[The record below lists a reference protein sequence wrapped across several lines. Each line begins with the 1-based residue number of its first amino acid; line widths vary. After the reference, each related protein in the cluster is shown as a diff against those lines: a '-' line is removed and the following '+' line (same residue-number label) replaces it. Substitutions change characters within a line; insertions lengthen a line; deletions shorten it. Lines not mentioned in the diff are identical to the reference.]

1 MTTLTMQDEKRL
13 DVIQRLLRSELTVVQ
28 AALVMGLSER
38 QCYRI
43 KARVDKAGA
52 KGVVHGNRGRPCK
65 RKTKERTVRR
75 VVELARGK
83 YQGFN
88 DHHLTEKLQE
98 QEKIKLSRE
107 RVRRI
112 LRAHGI
118 GSPKKRRG
126 IKHRSRRE
134 RRASEGMML
143 QVDGSPHDWLQG
155 RGPRLCLIGAI
166 DDATSKVMGA
176 FFAPAESSWGYFHLF
191 SEIFKQHGLPQSIY
205 TDCHSVF
212 FTDREPTLDEQLVN
226 KRPTTEVGRG
236 LEELGVTLI
245 LAHSPQ
251 AKGRI
256 ERLWN
261 TFQDRLVSELRLA
274 KAKTVEQATV
284 VLNCYL
290 PVHNRKFAKPAKAQ
304 PAWRKLSALKIERA
318 LCFKQQRTVA
328 KDNTVTFE
336 GTVLQIPK
344 TSPFRSHAN
353 KRIDV
358 HVLLDGALEFFYKT
372 EKIATFDS
380 KTTHTIGLYRTH
392 GKKEGFRYGPLSR
405 LATPPVVSP

>member
-1 MTTLTMQDEKRL
+1 MITLTMQDEKRL
-13 DVIQRLLRSELTVVQ
+13 DVIQRVYRSELTMEQ
-28 AALVMGLSER
+28 AALVMGVSER
-38 QCYRI
+38 QCYRV
-43 KARVDKAGA
+43 KARVGKAGA

-65 RKTKERTVRR
+65 RKTKEKVVRR
-75 VVELARGK
+75 VVQLARGK
-83 YQGFN
+83 YLGFN
-88 DHHLTEKLQE
+88 DRHLTEKLKEQE
-98 QEKIKLSRE
+98 QIDLSRE
-107 RVRRI
+107 KVRRI
-112 LRAHGI
+112 LRAEGI
-118 GSPKKRRG
+118 ASPRKRRG

-134 RRASEGMML
+134 RRAGEGMML

-155 RGPRLCLIGAI
+155 RGPPLCLIGAI
-166 DDATSKVMGA
+166 DDATGKVMGA
-176 FFAPAESSWGYFHLF
+176 FFTQAESSWGYFTLF
-191 SEIFKQHGLPQSIY
+191 SDTFRQYGLPQSIY
-205 TDCHSVF
+205 SDCHSVF
-212 FTDREPTLDEQLVN
+212 WTDREATIDEQLLN

-274 KAKTVEQATV
+274 KAKTMQQAQA
-284 VLNCYL
+284 VLQRYL
-290 PVHNRKFAKPAKAQ
+290 PVHNRKFSKPATAE
-304 PAWRKLSALKIERA
+304 PAWKKVSSLLIERA

-336 GTVLQIPK
+336 GTVFQIPK
-344 TSPFRSHAN
+344 TSSFRSYAN

-358 HVLLDGALEFFYKT
+358 HVLLDGAVEFFYKT

-380 KTTHTIGLYRTH
+380 KTTHTIGLYRTNA
-392 GKKEGFRYGPLSR
+392 KKEGFRYGPLSR
-405 LATPPVVSP
+405 LTTQHDVSP

>member
-1 MTTLTMQDEKRL
+1 MTTLTMRDEKRL
-13 DVIQRLLRSELTVVQ
+13 EVIQRVYRSELTVGQ
-28 AALVMGLSER
+28 AALVLGLSER
-38 QCYRI
+38 QCYRV
-43 KARVDKAGA
+43 KARVSKVGA

-65 RKTKERTVRR
+65 RKLKEKTVKR
-75 VVELARGK
+75 VLELARGK

-88 DHHLTEKLQE
+88 DHHLTEKLEE

-107 RVRRI
+107 KVRRI
-112 LRAHGI
+112 LRAEGI

-134 RRASEGMML
+134 RRVSEGMML
-143 QVDGSPHDWLQG
+143 QVDGSPHDWLEG

-166 DDATSKVMGA
+166 DDATGKVMGA
-176 FFAPAESSWGYFHLF
+176 FFAQAESSWGYFHLF
-191 SEIFKQHGLPQSIY
+191 CEIFKEHGLPQSIY
-205 TDCHSVF
+205 ADRHSAF
-212 FTDREPTLDEQLVN
+212 WTDREPTVAEQLIN
-226 KRPTTEVGRG
+226 KKPTTEVGRG
-236 LEELGVTLI
+236 LEELAVTLI

-274 KAKTVEQATV
+274 KAKSVEQATA
-284 VLNCYL
+284 VLDRYL
-290 PVHNRKFAKPAKAQ
+290 PVHNRQFSKPAKT
-304 PAWRKLSALKIERA
+304 PPVWRKVSALQIERA

-336 GTVLQIPK
+336 GTLLQIPK
-344 TSPFRSHAN
+344 TSSFRSYAN

-358 HVLLDGALEFFYKT
+358 HVLLDGAVEFFYKT
-372 EKIATFDS
+372 EKIAAFDS
-380 KTTHTIGLYRTH
+380 KTTHTLGLYRTN
-392 GKKEGFRYGPLSR
+392 GKKEGFRYGPVSLLNAQHELS
-405 LATPPVVSP
+405 P